1 MNQKQTTFL
10 VNLQTFV
17 PFGSLLQVLPFRF
30 SLMGNV
36 DIARMLI
43 ERGANVSTQDEDGPT
58 ALHLASENDVDL
70 ARMLIER
77 GADVSAQK
85 KDREIAPFLSLR
97 NGDVDIA
104 QMLIERGADVSVRNE
119 DG

>member
-77 GADVSAQK
+77 GADVSARK
-85 KDREIAPFLSLR
+85 KDGWTALHLASR
-97 NGDVDIA
+97 NGHPDLA
-104 QMLIERGADVSVRNE
+104 RMLVECSTGLPP
-119 DG
+119 